1 MLPKLTI
8 PRGVQIIKCKSIEFE
23 GKDIIVLEDWK
34 DFLWLL
40 GNCMT
45 IYRLGNS
52 LYYIEG
58 SVAHIFELNG
68 KEV

>member
-1 MLPKLTI
+1 MEKITI
-8 PRGVQIIKCKSIEFE
+8 PRGVQILKCKSIEFE

-45 IYRLGNS
+45 IYKLKNS

-58 SVAHIFELNG
+58 PVAYIFELNE

>member
-1 MLPKLTI
+1 MTQKLEL

-40 GNCMT
+40 GNCVS
-45 IYRLGNS
+45 IYKLKKTLYNLG
-52 LYYIEG
+52 G
-58 SVAHIFELNG
+58 DVAYVFELNG

>member
-1 MLPKLTI
+1 MKQKLTI

-45 IYRLGNS
+45 IYKLEDS

-58 SVAHIFELNG
+58 PVAYIFEING